1 VVPPLRERREDVPL
15 LVRYFVQ
22 TFSRRQNK
30 TVEYIPADVMD
41 ALVNYSWPGNIRELE
56 NLIERAVLLSP
67 GKELRVPT
75 GELKAASAAFSAAA
89 GASDQSS
96 SSLASTAGS
105 DAFGTPIA
113 TLEDADRQHILRA
126 LRQTKWRIAGPGG
139 AATILGMKRTTLQ
152 ARIRKLG
159 IKRPV

>member
-1 VVPPLRERREDVPL
+1 
-15 LVRYFVQ
+15 
-22 TFSRRQNK
+22 
-30 TVEYIPADVMD
+30 MD

-67 GKELRVPT
+67 GKELRVPI

-89 GASDQSS
+89 GAGEQSANPVGIAAAS
-96 SSLASTAGS
+96 SP
-105 DAFGTPIA
+105 AFPIA

-126 LRQTKWRIAGPGG
+126 LRQTNWRIAGPRG
-139 AATILGMKRTTLQ
+139 AATLLGMKRTTLQ

-159 IKRPV
+159 IRRPV